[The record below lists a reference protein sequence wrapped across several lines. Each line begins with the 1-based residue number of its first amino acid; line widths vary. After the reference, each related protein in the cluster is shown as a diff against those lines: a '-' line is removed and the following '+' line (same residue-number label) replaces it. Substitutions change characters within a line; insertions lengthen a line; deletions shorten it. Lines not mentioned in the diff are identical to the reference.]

1 LATAYFAL
9 ESDHRVTTNQNQPEP
24 TNQPKPTPKTMK
36 LKQALMNGQDLSA
49 SEAAEV
55 IHEMRRRVYEDG
67 ADPEEVLYEEGL
79 EPDYI
84 FDLI

>member
-1 LATAYFAL
+1 MT
-9 ESDHRVTTNQNQPEP
+9 
-24 TNQPKPTPKTMK
+24 
-36 LKQALMNGQDLSA
+36 LKKALMKGQDLSA

-55 IHEMRRRVYEDG
+55 IAEMKRRVYEDG

-84 FDLI
+84 YDLI